1 MEIPKELLSKEFL
14 SQFKSEEDVSIQHL
28 KTRFKYKTLNLKL
41 LIYTKFWKVSRKIC
55 TIFNTTTVSLQIKS
69 IPN

>member
-14 SQFKSEEDVSIQHL
+14 SQFKSEEESIQHL

-55 TIFNTTTVSLQIKS
+55 TIFNATTVSLQIKS

>member
-41 LIYTKFWKVSRKIC
+41 LIYTKFWEYS
-55 TIFNTTTVSLQIKS
+55 
-69 IPN
+69 